1 MIACSNAIS
10 INLFLLIIYYILSV
24 FIASDTPYP
33 AFIAQKD
40 NLYGYI
46 NNDGEPYV
54 FVERENEVCVYDKD
68 KNLLNR
74 VDFIM
79 EKVSSVDIDELD
91 NLF

>member
-1 MIACSNAIS
+1 MECYPETQPTEEELLNNS
-10 INLFLLIIYYILSV
+10 IYELFKDEKNSIIVTDY
-24 FIASDTPYP
+24 
-33 AFIAQKD
+33 
-40 NLYGYI
+40 
-46 NNDGEPYV
+46 GEPYV
-54 FVERENEVCVYDKD
+54 FVERENEICVYDKD